1 VLAKARA
8 APELTGVFSNYEV
21 SVPQISADVNRV
33 KAKEHGISLT
43 DVFETLQVYLGSI
56 YVNDFN
62 RFGRTYQVI
71 AQADYPYR
79 AKAEDILRLKTRNE
93 AGEMVPL
100 GSVVQVSQSYGP
112 DRVFRYNGYLT
123 ADVNGGPAAG
133 YSSGQAQA
141 AMERIL
147 AETLP
152 NGVKAEWTDL
162 TYQEF
167 IAGNSSVFVF
177 PLCVLLVVLV
187 LAALYESWTLPLA
200 IVAIVPMA
208 LLSAI
213 VGLWL
218 TGGDNNIFTQIALFV
233 LVGLAS
239 KNAILI
245 VEFAKDREKT
255 GVDPVACGAGSG
267 ATAIAADSDDVDRL
281 HHGRRAAGVFVGG
294 RCGDAPRHR
303 YRRVLRNDR
312 RDVLR
317 SVPDTTLLRVAARRG
332 AQEPPRPARGHRECG
347 RCKSCVINSWR
358 WSRPCCSLRARSD
371 RTITAPKSRRPISSS
386 APTRRSSRRRTW
398 SASSGSSS
406 TTSSSMSLIERALVA
421 NHDIRIATSRLR
433 EARALRGQAKLDLAP
448 TVTASSG
455 YTKARASDRQLGPL
469 QNVDREQDFYDSG
482 FDAFWELD
490 FFGRVRRG
498 VEASTAQLQSAEA
511 SVYATQV
518 SVTAEVARNYFEL
531 RGAQEQLEVARR
543 NAENQGETVRITTAR
558 LDAGRGTQLDASRA
572 QAQLSATL
580 ATIPDLEA
588 GVTRSML
595 RLGVLTGQQPES
607 VVPQLSAAKPLP
619 TLPVAHDIG
628 TPELLL
634 RRRPDIRVAERNL
647 AGIDSGDRCCRR
659 RSVPAH
665 HVPRSLG
672 LRRREQQRAR
682 QYRQRDVLVRTE
694 HQLGRVRPWPR
705 ASEDRAA

>member
-1 VLAKARA
+1 MRNQLLAMVSAVLLA
-8 APELTGVFSNYEV
+8 ACAV
-21 SVPQISADVNRV
+21 
-33 KAKEHGISLT
+33 
-43 DVFETLQVYLGSI
+43 
-56 YVNDFN
+56 
-62 RFGRTYQVI
+62 
-71 AQADYPYR
+71 
-79 AKAEDILRLKTRNE
+79 
-93 AGEMVPL
+93 
-100 GSVVQVSQSYGP
+100 GP
-112 DRVFRYNGYLT
+112 DYHR
-123 ADVNGGPAAG
+123 P
-133 YSSGQAQA
+133 
-141 AMERIL
+141 E
-147 AETLP
+147 
-152 NGVKAEWTDL
+152 
-162 TYQEF
+162 
-167 IAGNSSVFVF
+167 
-177 PLCVLLVVLV
+177 
-187 LAALYESWTLPLA
+187 
-200 IVAIVPMA
+200 VA
-208 LLSAI
+208 
-213 VGLWL
+213 
-218 TGGDNNIFTQIALFV
+218 T
-233 LVGLAS
+233 
-239 KNAILI
+239 
-245 VEFAKDREKT
+245 
-255 GVDPVACGAGSG
+255 
-267 ATAIAADSDDVDRL
+267 SDQ
-281 HHGRRAAGVFVGG
+281 FVGT
-294 RCGDAPRHR
+294 D
-303 YRRVLRNDR
+303 
-312 RDVLR
+312 
-317 SVPDTTLLRVAARRG
+317 AARFST
-332 AQEPPRPARGHRECG
+332 QDVEREFW
-347 RCKSCVINSWR
+347 KQFNDEQ
-358 WSRPCCSLRARSD
+358 LND
-371 RTITAPKSRRPISSS
+371 
-386 APTRRSSRRRTW
+386 
-398 SASSGSSS
+398 
-406 TTSSSMSLIERALVA
+406 LIERALVA

-647 AGIDSGDRCCRR
+647 AASTAEIGVAVGDLF
-659 RSVPAH
+659 
-665 HVPRSLG
+665 PRITFLG
-672 LRRREQQRAR
+672 HWGYDAVSSSALGNTGSETFSFGPSISWAAF
-682 QYRQRDVLVRTE
+682 D
-694 HQLGRVRPWPR
+694 LGRVRQKIAQREAAADGALAKYEQTVLQALEETDASLTAYSKAIVKQQHLQTSANASLEAAKLAR
-705 ASEDRAA
+705 ARYENGVADFLQVLDAERTALAAEDQLARSETQTATALLATYKALGGGFRPIATTAAR

>member
-1 VLAKARA
+1 MRNQLLA
-8 APELTGVFSNYEV
+8 T
-21 SVPQISADVNRV
+21 ISAVLLAACAV
-33 KAKEHGISLT
+33 
-43 DVFETLQVYLGSI
+43 
-56 YVNDFN
+56 
-62 RFGRTYQVI
+62 
-71 AQADYPYR
+71 
-79 AKAEDILRLKTRNE
+79 
-93 AGEMVPL
+93 
-100 GSVVQVSQSYGP
+100 GP
-112 DRVFRYNGYLT
+112 DYHK
-123 ADVNGGPAAG
+123 P
-133 YSSGQAQA
+133 
-141 AMERIL
+141 E
-147 AETLP
+147 
-152 NGVKAEWTDL
+152 
-162 TYQEF
+162 
-167 IAGNSSVFVF
+167 
-177 PLCVLLVVLV
+177 
-187 LAALYESWTLPLA
+187 
-200 IVAIVPMA
+200 VA
-208 LLSAI
+208 
-213 VGLWL
+213 
-218 TGGDNNIFTQIALFV
+218 T
-233 LVGLAS
+233 
-239 KNAILI
+239 
-245 VEFAKDREKT
+245 
-255 GVDPVACGAGSG
+255 
-267 ATAIAADSDDVDRL
+267 SDQ
-281 HHGRRAAGVFVGG
+281 FVGT
-294 RCGDAPRHR
+294 DAAQFSTQDVEREFWKQF
-303 YRRVLRNDR
+303 NDEQ
-312 RDVLR
+312 LN
-317 SVPDTTLLRVAARRG
+317 
-332 AQEPPRPARGHRECG
+332 E
-347 RCKSCVINSWR
+347 
-358 WSRPCCSLRARSD
+358 
-371 RTITAPKSRRPISSS
+371 
-386 APTRRSSRRRTW
+386 
-398 SASSGSSS
+398 
-406 TTSSSMSLIERALVA
+406 LIERALVA

-647 AGIDSGDRCCRR
+647 AASTAEIGVAVGDLF
-659 RSVPAH
+659 
-665 HVPRSLG
+665 PRITFLG
-672 LRRREQQRAR
+672 HWGYDAVSSSALGNTGSETFSFGPSISWAAF
-682 QYRQRDVLVRTE
+682 D
-694 HQLGRVRPWPR
+694 LGRVRQKIAQREAAADGALAKYEQTVLQALEETDASLTAYSKAIVKQQHLQTSANASLEAAKLAR
-705 ASEDRAA
+705 ARYENGVADFLQVLDAERTALAAEDQLARSETQTATALLATYKALGGGFRPIATTAAR